1 MPGRFSSTLSIKKL
15 LQERPQSQQLQPW
28 DEQNRRASIE
38 ETLDYSRSH
47 RHFCDFS
54 GGEESEED
62 DSCEAN
68 ADERESVRLTDE
80 FDVGAD
86 LHKNQRRHRWDY
98 FSMGENMSSVE
109 ERDNLSSNFPEE

>member
-38 ETLDYSRSH
+38 EKLDYSRSH

-54 GGEESEED
+54 GADSEEE

-68 ADERESVRLTDE
+68 ADERESVKFIDE
-80 FDVGAD
+80 FDEGAD
-86 LHKNQRRHRWDY
+86 LRKNQHQSRWDY
-98 FSMGENMSSVE
+98 FSMGEVE
-109 ERDNLSSNFPEE
+109 GA

>member
-1 MPGRFSSTLSIKKL
+1 M
-15 LQERPQSQQLQPW
+15 
-28 DEQNRRASIE
+28 
-38 ETLDYSRSH
+38 DYSRSH

-54 GGEESEED
+54 GEEDSEEE

-86 LHKNQRRHRWDY
+86 LCKNQRRHRWDY
-98 FSMGENMSSVE
+98 FSMGENMSVE
-109 ERDNLSSNFPEE
+109 ERDNFSSNFPED